1 MIRHVVFCK
10 FRKDLSDADIAAV
23 FEAIKGLQ
31 AKIAGIL
38 AITTGRDMSPEG
50 LQKGF
55 THGFT
60 GATSPTPRLAMH
72 IYPTPNTKRLAR
84 WWWRRRRAA
93 RKAWRWST
101 GRRSL
106 SASVACPL
114 PSPRR
119 GSYLFTIL
127 YITTARREPEWVG
140 PGSREGDLN
149 EPRTCHCHRG
159 PRRADR

>member
-10 FRKDLSDADIAAV
+10 FRKDLSDADIVAV
-23 FEAIKGLQ
+23 FDAIKGLQ
-31 AKIAGIL
+31 AKIGGIL

-50 LQKGF
+50 LQKASP
-55 THGFT
+55 T
-60 GATSPTPRLAMH
+60 ASRWISPTPRPEMP
-72 IYPTPNTKRLAR
+72 ICPTPNTRRLAR

-101 GRRSL
+101 GKRSV

-114 PSPRR
+114 PSHRR
-119 GSYLFTIL
+119 GSFCFTIL
-127 YITTARREPEWVG
+127 YITTARRKPEWVSG
-140 PGSREGDLN
+140 QAPREGDLN
-149 EPRTCHCHRG
+149 EPRTCHRHRG